1 MFMMRI
7 GLGYDLHR
15 LVENRKLI
23 LGGINIPF
31 EKGEDGHSDGD
42 VLLHAI
48 TDALLGAAG
57 LSDIGELFPPSD
69 AKWKNADSRELLK
82 YSWNLIKEKG
92 YQLGNLDCV
101 IAIEKP
107 KILPYRKD
115 IIKSIATILEVEES
129 QVFVKAKTGEKLG
142 EIGNGLAVAVWATCL
157 LFQNNQG

>member
-1 MFMMRI
+1 MIRI

-15 LVENRKLI
+15 LTEGRKLI
-23 LGGINIPF
+23 LGGVQIPF

-69 AKWKNADSRELLK
+69 EKWKGADSKELLN
-82 YSWNLIKEKG
+82 YSWNLVKEKG
-92 YQLGNLDCV
+92 YKLGNLDCV
-101 IAIEKP
+101 IAMEKP
-107 KILPYRKD
+107 KLLPFRKE
-115 IIKSIATILEVEES
+115 IINSIAQILEVEEN
-129 QVFVKAKTGEKLG
+129 QIFVKAKTGEKLG

-157 LFQNNQG
+157 LYQNSQE

>member
-1 MFMMRI
+1 MIRI

-15 LVENRKLI
+15 LTEGRQLV
-23 LGGINIPF
+23 LGGVTIPY

-69 AKWKNADSRELLK
+69 EKWKGADSRELLK
-82 YSWNLIKEKG
+82 HSWNLVKEKG
-92 YQLGNLDCV
+92 YKLGNLDCV

-107 KILPYRKD
+107 KLLPFRKE
-115 IIKSIATILEVEES
+115 IISSIANVLEVDES

-157 LFQNNQG
+157 LFQNSQE

>member
-1 MFMMRI
+1 MIRI

-15 LVENRKLI
+15 LTEGRKLI
-23 LGGINIPF
+23 LGGIHIPF

-69 AKWKNADSRELLK
+69 EKWKGADSKKLLN
-82 YSWNLIKEKG
+82 YSWNLVKEKG
-92 YQLGNLDCV
+92 YKLGNLDCV
-101 IAIEKP
+101 IAMEKP
-107 KILPYRKD
+107 KLLPFRKE
-115 IIKSIATILEVEES
+115 IINSIAQILEVEEN
-129 QVFVKAKTGEKLG
+129 QIFVKAKTGEKLG

-157 LFQNNQG
+157 LYQNSQE

>member
-1 MFMMRI
+1 MIRI

-15 LVENRKLI
+15 LTEGRQLV
-23 LGGINIPF
+23 LGGVTIPF

-69 AKWKNADSRELLK
+69 EKWKGADSRELLK
-82 YSWNLIKEKG
+82 YSWNLVKEKG
-92 YQLGNLDCV
+92 YKLGNLDCV

-107 KILPYRKD
+107 KLLPFRKE
-115 IIKSIATILEVEES
+115 IISSIANVLEVDES

-157 LFQNNQG
+157 LFQNSQE

>member
-1 MFMMRI
+1 MIRI

-15 LVENRKLI
+15 LTEGRKLI
-23 LGGINIPF
+23 LGGVQIPF

-69 AKWKNADSRELLK
+69 EKWKGADSKELLN
-82 YSWNLIKEKG
+82 YSWNLVKENG
-92 YQLGNLDCV
+92 YKLGNLDCV
-101 IAIEKP
+101 IAMEKP
-107 KILPYRKD
+107 KLLPFRKE
-115 IIKSIATILEVEES
+115 IINSIAQILEVEEN
-129 QVFVKAKTGEKLG
+129 QIFVKAKTGEKLG

-157 LFQNNQG
+157 LYQNNQE

>member
-1 MFMMRI
+1 MIRI

-15 LVENRKLI
+15 LTEGRQLV
-23 LGGINIPF
+23 LGGVTIPF

-57 LSDIGELFPPSD
+57 LSDIGALFPPSD
-69 AKWKNADSRELLK
+69 EKWKGADSRELLK
-82 YSWNLIKEKG
+82 YSWNLVKEKG
-92 YQLGNLDCV
+92 YKLGNLDCV

-107 KILPYRKD
+107 KLLPFRKE
-115 IIKSIATILEVEES
+115 IISSIANVLEVDES

-157 LFQNNQG
+157 LFQNSQE

>member
-1 MFMMRI
+1 MIRI

-15 LVENRKLI
+15 LTEGRQLV
-23 LGGINIPF
+23 LGGVTIPF

-48 TDALLGAAG
+48 TDALLGAVG

-69 AKWKNADSRELLK
+69 EKWKGADSRELLK
-82 YSWNLIKEKG
+82 YSWNLVKEKG
-92 YQLGNLDCV
+92 YKLGNLDCV

-107 KILPYRKD
+107 KLLPFRKE
-115 IIKSIATILEVEES
+115 IISSIANVLEVDES

-157 LFQNNQG
+157 LFQNSQE

>member
-1 MFMMRI
+1 MIRI

-15 LVENRKLI
+15 LTEGRDLV
-23 LGGINIPF
+23 LGGVTIPY

-48 TDALLGAAG
+48 TDALLGAVG

-69 AKWKNADSRELLK
+69 EKWKGADSRELLK
-82 YSWNLIKEKG
+82 HSWNLVKEKG
-92 YQLGNLDCV
+92 YKLGNLDCV

-107 KILPYRKD
+107 KLLPFRKE
-115 IIKSIATILEVEES
+115 IISSIANVLEVDES

>member
-1 MFMMRI
+1 MIRI

-15 LVENRKLI
+15 LTEGRKLI
-23 LGGINIPF
+23 LGGVQIPF

-69 AKWKNADSRELLK
+69 EKWKGADSKELLN
-82 YSWNLIKEKG
+82 YSWNLVKEKG
-92 YQLGNLDCV
+92 YKLGNLDCV
-101 IAIEKP
+101 IAMEKP
-107 KILPYRKD
+107 KLLPFRKD
-115 IIKSIATILEVEES
+115 IINSIAQILEVEEN
-129 QVFVKAKTGEKLG
+129 QIFVKAKTGEKLG

-157 LFQNNQG
+157 LYQNSQE

>member
-1 MFMMRI
+1 MIRI

-15 LVENRKLI
+15 LTEGRELV
-23 LGGINIPF
+23 LGGVTIPY

-69 AKWKNADSRELLK
+69 EKWKGADSRELLK
-82 YSWNLIKEKG
+82 YSWNLVKEKG
-92 YQLGNLDCV
+92 YKLGNLDCV

-107 KILPYRKD
+107 KLLPFRKE
-115 IIKSIATILEVEES
+115 IISSIANVLEVDES

-157 LFQNNQG
+157 LFQNSQE

>member
-1 MFMMRI
+1 MIRI

-15 LVENRKLI
+15 LTEGRKLI
-23 LGGINIPF
+23 LGGIHIPF

-69 AKWKNADSRELLK
+69 EKWKGADSKELLN
-82 YSWNLIKEKG
+82 YSWNLVKEKG
-92 YQLGNLDCV
+92 YKLGNLDCV
-101 IAIEKP
+101 IAMEKP
-107 KILPYRKD
+107 KLLPFRKE
-115 IIKSIATILEVEES
+115 IINSIAQILEVEEN
-129 QVFVKAKTGEKLG
+129 QIFVKAKTGEKLG

-157 LFQNNQG
+157 LYQNSQE